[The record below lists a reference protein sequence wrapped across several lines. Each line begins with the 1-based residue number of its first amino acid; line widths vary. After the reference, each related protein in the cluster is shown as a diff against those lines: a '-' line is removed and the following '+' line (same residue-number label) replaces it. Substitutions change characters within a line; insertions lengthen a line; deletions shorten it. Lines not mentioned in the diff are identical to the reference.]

1 MGTEDDDRFAPPAAG
16 DDAPLELAD
25 VPRGIRGRGP
35 STNPP
40 PGPADAS
47 RAAPPP
53 GAAAPLGPADEAR
66 ARALAM
72 TSALAAGAGGHHPP
86 SPWRRWISF
95 GVALLVGSA
104 VVWWL
109 ATSGRTVKQVHGTY
123 RSKTVGVTLELPL
136 GAWKTATDHRR
147 VQRLGSASASVE
159 MFYRGKSID
168 DPDVA
173 LALFRWHAPGMFG
186 ATVDLDQ
193 LTKLARERTQLMT
206 MASGMVVGALDC
218 GPVSGVRPEPAAACL
233 GKGTLRDEG
242 LKVYLLLWA
251 DTVEDLI
258 GVITFTRDDGDP
270 ASVGEALVRTVR
282 PR

>member
-25 VPRGIRGRGP
+25 VPRRDRGHVAGP
-35 STNPP
+35 DQA
-40 PGPADAS
+40 PAGGGT
-47 RAAPPP
+47 
-53 GAAAPLGPADEAR
+53 GAAAAGPASRPALSDEDR

-72 TSALAAGAGGHHPP
+72 TSALSAGGSAHHAP

-109 ATSGRTVKQVHGTY
+109 AISGRTVKQVHGTY

-233 GKGTLRDEG
+233 GRGTLRDEG
-242 LKVYLLLWA
+242 LRTYLLLWA

>member
-25 VPRGIRGRGP
+25 VPRRDRGHVAGP
-35 STNPP
+35 DQA
-40 PGPADAS
+40 PAGGGT
-47 RAAPPP
+47 
-53 GAAAPLGPADEAR
+53 GAAAAGPAARPALSDEDR

-72 TSALAAGAGGHHPP
+72 TSALSAGGSAHHAP

-206 MASGMVVGALDC
+206 MRQRMGA
-218 GPVSGVRPEPAAACL
+218 GVRPAWAAPAQGPCATRAWSTVRVGEPR
-233 GKGTLRDEG
+233 GPTSNPPGRG
-242 LKVYLLLWA
+242 
-251 DTVEDLI
+251 
-258 GVITFTRDDGDP
+258 RP
-270 ASVGEALVRTVR
+270 ASPTRWCAPCGRSSDGFRGT
-282 PR
+282 